1 MKNPYLE
8 ELLLEQKWR
17 IRFAVFLWVLA
28 AALCV
33 AAILES

>member
-8 ELLLEQKWR
+8 EMILAAKWR
-17 IRFAVFLWVLA
+17 VRFCIFLWVLA
-28 AALCV
+28 AALCI